1 MQKKQIY
8 CTQCGAVIPPGEA
21 RCQYCGSSYA
31 PEAENEYMR
40 RLDQVR
46 RDLEKVGN
54 VGAET
59 SRTESG
65 RVRRRVLRI
74 LVTILV
80 LSAAVYGLFLYQ
92 QRRGNI
98 DRRREYAWRAENL
111 PELDRLYEEGDYE
124 ALMQAWHKAQED
136 GYSLYDW
143 EHTAFC
149 EFYEAAA
156 FAGETLRMREKG
168 LFQED
173 DAVMLLY
180 DELCFRGLTFRK
192 GIPSEDQK
200 AIRELIRPFEDDL
213 TVIFHASGEELD
225 AFDQELDRYGGYP
238 VYDSCRTYVQKHP
251 EILLEE

>member
-31 PEAENEYMR
+31 PEAEKEYMR

-92 QRRGNI
+92 QRRGI
-98 DRRREYAWRAENL
+98 STGAGSMPGGRKTC
-111 PELDRLYEEGDYE
+111 P
-124 ALMQAWHKAQED
+124 
-136 GYSLYDW
+136 SL
-143 EHTAFC
+143 TSS
-149 EFYEAAA
+149 
-156 FAGETLRMREKG
+156 MRKVTMK
-168 LFQED
+168 L
-173 DAVMLLY
+173 
-180 DELCFRGLTFRK
+180 
-192 GIPSEDQK
+192 
-200 AIRELIRPFEDDL
+200 
-213 TVIFHASGEELD
+213 
-225 AFDQELDRYGGYP
+225 
-238 VYDSCRTYVQKHP
+238 
-251 EILLEE
+251 